1 MKINNFCLHVYDFGT
16 DGYQRYPSKSR
27 IHTLQKWCIKF
38 GDCSCLQ
45 KFLNTMIHDILTEA
59 ANFLEA
65 SPERRQCFE
74 PLIEFCKK
82 QLGVTKREIKNLNGL
97 SKTRSVE
104 RYQAYDTI
112 YLLRSYRSLFIYLFY
127 FLLSIQVSPQLWIQF
142 NGNLT

>member
-1 MKINNFCLHVYDFGT
+1 MFTIFAQMDIKD
-16 DGYQRYPSKSR
+16 
-27 IHTLQKWCIKF
+27 IHLKAEYTHCRNDVSNLTIARACKNSSIQWFMTFWQKQEIFRGITWK
-38 GDCSCLQ
+38 
-45 KFLNTMIHDILTEA
+45 KA
-59 ANFLEA
+59 V
-65 SPERRQCFE
+65 FE

-112 YLLRSYRSLFIYLFY
+112 YLLHSYRSLFIYLFY